1 MPGLPRD
8 LAVVDPWDAS
18 LARSRA
24 RRARADRG
32 RTRDNASNPLSALM
46 RTGENR
52 PLSQRDLADHET
64 WELSLGR
71 SRARRRAAELR
82 FVPAGTRAKR
92 LSLGALVALSA
103 GPTAT
108 LAAAS
113 SSPVS
118 PAAGPPTTSENTI
131 VLSPGAEG
139 KQVELLQRALGGVTV
154 DGVFGPETEEAV
166 RRFQANDGLTADGV
180 VGPLT
185 GAALRGSPLTAS
197 VASLQGDIGVRS
209 DAVNTS
215 NISSSAPTST
225 ESGSS
230 ASGSASENGE
240 SAQTQSA
247 GNAVQRLQAA
257 LHLSPD
263 GDFGPATEAA
273 VRRLQA
279 RHGLTVDGVVGPGT
293 WNEIGVSGEETLTPP
308 PSSLPAATP
317 AHASDAS
324 AGANAGSGASATGA
338 STIAASDNTSSANSA
353 PAGETAPGGGGD
365 AVSRLQAALHLTPDG
380 DFGPSTE
387 AAIRRLQARHGL
399 TPDGVVGP
407 ATWGLIGV
415 SGESTLT
422 PPPSAV
428 TQSGSGGEAA
438 SGGGSSSTAGG
449 GGEGEGVVARVIAA
463 ANEIATRPYVY
474 GGGHGS
480 FQSAGY
486 DCSGSVSYALHGGGL
501 LSSPEDSSGLESF
514 GEAGPGKY
522 ITIYAD
528 AEHAWMTIDG
538 RRYDTVALQ
547 ESGNRWSDSMTST
560 AGYVVRHPAG
570 L

>member
-1 MPGLPRD
+1 MPGFPRD

-18 LARSRA
+18 LARSRE
-24 RRARADRG
+24 RRARAGRG
-32 RTRDNASNPLSALM
+32 LLSSSPLLSA
-46 RTGENR
+46 
-52 PLSQRDLADHET
+52 RDLADRET

-154 DGVFGPETEEAV
+154 DGVFGSETEAAV
-166 RRFQANDGLTADGV
+166 RRFQASHGLTADGV

-185 GAALRGSPLTAS
+185 SAALRGSPLTAS
-197 VASLQGDIGVRS
+197 VASLQGEIGVRS
-209 DAVNTS
+209 DAVNIS
-215 NISSSAPTST
+215 DASSSAPASS
-225 ESGSS
+225 EVRSS
-230 ASGSASENGE
+230 ASGATGEGGE

-247 GNAVQRLQAA
+247 GYAVQRLQAA
-257 LHLSPD
+257 LHVSPD
-263 GDFGPATEAA
+263 GDFGPETEAA

-279 RHGLTVDGVVGPGT
+279 RHGLTVDGVVGPAT
-293 WNEIGVSGEETLTPP
+293 WNEIGVSSEETLTPP
-308 PSSLPAATP
+308 PSALPSTP
-317 AHASDAS
+317 THASDAS
-324 AGANAGSGASATGA
+324 AGADAGSGASATGD
-338 STIAASDNTSSANSA
+338 TTVDAADNTSSADSS
-353 PAGETAPGGGGD
+353 PAGESSSDGGGG

-380 DFGPSTE
+380 DFGPATE

-399 TPDGVVGP
+399 TVDGVVGP
-407 ATWGLIGV
+407 STWGLLGV

-422 PPPSAV
+422 PPAAAV
-428 TQSGSGGEAA
+428 AQGGSGDGATGA
-438 SGGGSSSTAGG
+438 GSSSTAGS
-449 GGEGEGVVARVIAA
+449 GEGEGVVARVIAA
-463 ANEIATRPYVY
+463 ANEIATRPYVF

-480 FQSAGY
+480 FQSTGY

-501 LSSPEDSSGLESF
+501 LSSPEDSTGLESF

-538 RRYDTVALQ
+538 RRYDTIALQ

>member
-8 LAVVDPWDAS
+8 LAVADPWDAS

-24 RRARADRG
+24 RRARAG
-32 RTRDNASNPLSALM
+32 RDPLFSHAL
-46 RTGENR
+46 
-52 PLSQRDLADHET
+52 PSPRDLANGEP

-131 VLSPGAEG
+131 VLSSGAEG

-154 DGVFGPETEEAV
+154 DGVFGSETEEAV
-166 RRFQANDGLTADGV
+166 RHFQANHGLKADGV

-185 GAALRGSPLTAS
+185 SAALRGSPLTAS
-197 VASLQGDIGVRS
+197 VASLQGEIGVRS
-209 DAVNTS
+209 NAVNIS
-215 NISSSAPTST
+215 DASSSTPASNEGGSN
-225 ESGSS
+225 ESG
-230 ASGSASENGE
+230 ARSEDGE

-247 GNAVQRLQAA
+247 GNAVSRLQAA
-257 LHLSPD
+257 LHVSPD
-263 GDFGPATEAA
+263 GDFGPETESA

-279 RHGLTVDGVVGPGT
+279 RHGLTVDGVVGPAT
-293 WNEIGVSGEETLTPP
+293 WNEIGVSSEETLTPP
-308 PSSLPAATP
+308 PSALPATP
-317 AHASDAS
+317 THASDAS
-324 AGANAGSGASATGA
+324 AGAGAGSGASATGD
-338 STIAASDNTSSANSA
+338 STVDASDSRSSTDSA
-353 PAGETAPGGGGD
+353 PAGESSSGGGN

-380 DFGPSTE
+380 DFGPATE

-399 TPDGVVGP
+399 TVDGVVGP
-407 ATWGLIGV
+407 STWGLLGV

-422 PPPSAV
+422 PPAAAV
-428 TQSGSGGEAA
+428 AQGSSGDAATGSGSA
-438 SGGGSSSTAGG
+438 SSTAGS
-449 GGEGEGVVARVIAA
+449 GEGEGVVARVIAA
-463 ANEIATRPYVY
+463 ANEIATRPYVF

-522 ITIYAD
+522 ISIYAD

-538 RRYDTVALQ
+538 RRYDTIALQ